1 MSKDTFSIDITRK
14 NIRVCDLEEK
24 DGKIEILSLGY
35 DDIVPNFLLDDNP
48 LLQKEQA
55 KKLLQ
60 LYQNL
65 KISKKKVNVV
75 LPDSVTYSQIIEMPK
90 LNEQEL
96 MLAIRYQADE
106 FIPMPIDEV
115 YLDIEVLKED
125 PKNSRQLT
133 LIIAAPKNTVTRIY
147 NMLSLAHLVP
157 KNLENELSVIGRLIA
172 LRFSQSNDCAV
183 LVNFGFSGTSL
194 YLVDPLSHI
203 IVATRSFKIGLDLI
217 VRDLKVNLN
226 WDEKNTYEALK
237 NIGLTQNAT
246 VDIYKII
253 YPIMKEMFRELEQF
267 IQLAKSKYNLEVNKV
282 YLFNFDSSIAN
293 FAPTIQSNMSVPTL
307 PLPIGSIL
315 IPNVITQSF
324 SSEISS
330 FVSVIAAQIK

>member
-172 LRFSQSNDCAV
+172 LRFSQSNECTV

-324 SSEISS
+324 LSEISS

>member
-172 LRFSQSNDCAV
+172 LRFSQSNECTV

>member
-172 LRFSQSNDCAV
+172 LRFSQSNECTV

-324 SSEISS
+324 
-330 FVSVIAAQIK
+330 

>member
-24 DGKIEILSLGY
+24 DVKIEILSLGY

-172 LRFSQSNDCAV
+172 LRFSQSNECTV